1 MISFSIDK
9 FKINSNSSPFI
20 IAELS
25 ANHNGNIKNI
35 FKLIDLAKSK
45 VDVKYKPIQLIQWL

>member
-25 ANHNGNIKNI
+25 ANHNSNIKNI
-35 FKLIDLAKSK
+35 FKLIDLAKESK
-45 VDVKYKPIQLIQWL
+45 ADAVKYKPIQLIQ